1 MEEVTIELL
10 QQLSDKV
17 TKKFK
22 IFYPNN
28 VELKFVA

>member
-1 MEEVTIELL
+1 MEGAIIELS

-22 IFYPNN
+22 IFYLNN
-28 VELKFVA
+28 VESKFEA